1 MIRPAVIIS
10 HLGLLI
16 LIIGI
21 AMLTCL
27 PWSIIYKEDVIISI
41 SLAALVTI
49 ISGLLLKRLFSTG
62 ESINFKE
69 SFALVSLGWILASV
83 FGSLPFI
90 FSGYLPNFA
99 DAFFET
105 VSGFTTTGASV
116 VKDVEAWPRGLMFWR
131 CLTQWLGGMGII
143 ALFIAIIAGMGA
155 GGNQLFKAEVP
166 GGSITDKISPRI
178 RETARKLWLTY
189 IIISIACLLLL
200 LVFGMNLFDALCH
213 TFATMATGGFSTK
226 NASIGFYSSPYIQWT
241 ITIFMFIAATNF
253 SLHYLA
259 YKDRNPAVYI
269 KSPEFRFYTGIVIA
283 ASALVTLGLYL
294 AGGIGGWEE
303 KIRLASFQ
311 VVSIIS
317 TTGYATADFD
327 LWPAMS
333 TGVLFLM
340 MFVGGCIGSTGGNIK
355 PGRYLIIIRRALMEF
370 QKMVHPKAVL
380 TMRYGGRVLNEDLV
394 SNVVQF
400 FCLYIM
406 LVALGVLVLTMLGID
421 IVSSLTATASCL
433 GNIGPG
439 FAAVG
444 PTQNYS
450 FIPDAGKYLLSA
462 LMLIGRLEIF
472 PMLVLLLPAYWKQ

>member
-21 AMLTCL
+21 AMLSCL
-27 PWSIIYKEDVIISI
+27 PWSIAYKEDVIISI
-41 SLAALVTI
+41 SLAAAVTI
-49 ISGLLLKRLFSTG
+49 ISGLLLKQLFSTG

-69 SFALVSLGWILASV
+69 GFALVGLGWIIASV

-155 GGNQLFKAEVP
+155 RGNQLFKAEVP

-178 RETARKLWLTY
+178 RETAQKLWLTY
-189 IIISIACLLLL
+189 IIISIACCLMLLI
-200 LVFGMNLFDALCH
+200 FGMNLFDALCH
-213 TFATMATGGFSTK
+213 TFTTMATGGFSTK

-241 ITIFMFIAATNF
+241 IIIFMFIGGTNF

-259 YKDRNPAVYI
+259 YKYRNPAVYI
-269 KSPEFRFYTGIVIA
+269 KSPEFRLYAGIA
-283 ASALVTLGLYL
+283 LTASFLVALGLYW
-294 AGGIGGWEE
+294 GGDIGRWGEQ
-303 KIRLASFQ
+303 IRLASFQ
-311 VVSIIS
+311 VVSIM
-317 TTGYATADFD
+317 TGTGYATADYN
-327 LWPAMS
+327 LWPS
-333 TGVLFLM
+333 TATGILFLM
-340 MFVGGCIGSTGGNIK
+340 MFVGGCIGSTTGNIK
-355 PGRYLIIIRRALMEF
+355 VGRYLILIRRVLMELK
-370 QKMVHPKAVL
+370 KMIHPKAVL
-380 TMRYGGRVLNEDLV
+380 TMRSGDRIINEDLV
-394 SNVVQF
+394 SNVAQF
-400 FCLYIM
+400 FFLYFIF
-406 LVALGVLVLTMLGID
+406 LALGVVGLTMLGLD
-421 IVSSLTATASCL
+421 VTSSLTASAACL

-450 FIPDAGKYLLSA
+450 FIPDTGKYLLSA

>member
-1 MIRPAVIIS
+1 LIRPAVIIS

-21 AMLTCL
+21 AMLSCL
-27 PWSIIYKEDVIISI
+27 PWSIIYKEGVTISI
-41 SLAALVTI
+41 GVAAMVTI
-49 ISGLLLKRLFSTG
+49 ISGLFLKYFFSTG
-62 ESINFKE
+62 ESINVKE
-69 SFALVSLGWILASV
+69 GFALVGLGWIIASV
-83 FGSLPFI
+83 FGSLPFL

-105 VSGFTTTGASV
+105 VSGFSTTGATI

-143 ALFIAIIAGMGA
+143 VLFLAIIAGMGA
-155 GGNQLFKAEVP
+155 RGNQLFKAEIP
-166 GGSITDKISPRI
+166 GGPITDKISPRI

-189 IIISIACLLLL
+189 IIISVACLLLL
-200 LVFGMNLFDALCH
+200 LIFGMNLFDALCH
-213 TFATMATGGFSTK
+213 TFTTMATGGFSTK

-241 ITIFMFIAATNF
+241 ITIFMFIAGTNF
-253 SLHYLA
+253 ALHYLA

-269 KSPEFRFYTGIVIA
+269 KSPEFRLYAGI
-283 ASALVTLGLYL
+283 ALTAGILVALALHG
-294 AGGIGGWEE
+294 AGGVGGWEE
-303 KIRLASFQ
+303 KIRRASFQ
-311 VVSIIS
+311 VVSIM
-317 TTGYATADFD
+317 TGTGFATADYD
-327 LWPAMS
+327 LWPALA

-340 MFVGGCIGSTGGNIK
+340 MFVGGCIGSTTGNIK
-355 PGRYLIIIRRALMEF
+355 VGRYLILIHRVLMELK
-370 QKMVHPKAVL
+370 KMIHPKAVL
-380 TMRYGGRVLNEDLV
+380 TMRSGQRVINEDLV
-394 SNVVQF
+394 SNVAQF
-400 FCLYIM
+400 FFLYFM
-406 LVALGVLVLTMLGID
+406 FLALGVLGLTMLGLD
-421 IVSSLTATASCL
+421 VTSSLTASAACL

-472 PMLVLLLPAYWKQ
+472 PMLILLLPAYWKQ

>member
-16 LIIGI
+16 LIIGV
-21 AMLTCL
+21 AMLSCL

-41 SLAALVTI
+41 SLAAAVTI
-49 ISGLLLKRLFSTG
+49 ISGFLLKQLFSTG

-155 GGNQLFKAEVP
+155 RGNQLFKAEVP

-178 RETARKLWLTY
+178 RETAQKLWLTY

-241 ITIFMFIAATNF
+241 ITIFMFIAAANF

-259 YKDRNPAVYI
+259 YKDRSPAVYF
-269 KSPEFRFYTGIVIA
+269 KNPEFRFYTGIVIIS
-283 ASALVTLGLYL
+283 SAVVALGLHL

-311 VVSIIS
+311 VVSIMS
-317 TTGYATADFD
+317 TTGYATANYD

-355 PGRYLIIIRRALMEF
+355 PGRYLIIMQKAVMEF
-370 QKMVHPKAVL
+370 KKMVHPKAVL
-380 TMRYGGRVLNEDLV
+380 TMRYGGRVFNEDLV

-406 LVALGVLVLTMLGID
+406 LVAVGVLVLTMLGID
-421 IVSSLTATASCL
+421 IMSSLTATAACL

>member
-21 AMLTCL
+21 AMLSCL
-27 PWSIIYKEDVIISI
+27 PWSIVYKEDVIISI
-41 SLAALVTI
+41 SLAATVTI
-49 ISGLLLKRLFSTG
+49 ISGLLLKYLFSTG
-62 ESINFKE
+62 ESINIKE

-116 VKDVEAWPRGLMFWR
+116 VKDVEVWPRGLMFWR

-155 GGNQLFKAEVP
+155 RGNQLFKAEVP

-178 RETARKLWLTY
+178 RETAQKLWLTY

-226 NASIGFYSSPYIQWT
+226 NASVGFYSSPYIQWT

-259 YKDRNPAVYI
+259 YKGRRAAVYF
-269 KSPEFRFYTGIVIA
+269 KNPEFRFYTGIALTATAIA
-283 ASALVTLGLYL
+283 ALGLHL
-294 AGGIGGWEE
+294 AGGLGGWEE

-311 VVSIIS
+311 VVSIMS
-317 TTGYATADFD
+317 TTGYATANYD
-327 LWPAMS
+327 LWPTMS

-355 PGRYLIIIRRALMEF
+355 PGRYLIIMQKAVMEF
-370 QKMVHPKAVL
+370 KKMVHPKAVL
-380 TMRYGGRVLNEDLV
+380 TMRYGGRVLNEDVV

-462 LMLIGRLEIF
+462 FMLIGRLEIF